1 MNRKK
6 VDHDRLF
13 KELLETFFAEFMQ
26 LFYPDASRAID
37 LERIKFLKQ
46 EIFTDVTAGERREV
60 DILVETRLKDEP
72 GLILIH
78 VEPQAYTQSNFNE
91 RMFIYFSRL
100 YEKYRRRILP
110 VALFTYDQIRDEP
123 DRLELSFSFLDV
135 MRFRFYKLELK
146 KLDWRDYIKSDN
158 PVAAALLSKM
168 GFSSDEKVHVK
179 LEFMRMLTRMK
190 LDPARMELLGGF
202 FETYLKLNQKEEED
216 FFRELEKLDW
226 KEVDSIVQITTSWHK
241 KGKTEGMALGKAE
254 GKAEGKIEQSQE
266 IICKYLTRRFGM
278 ESDKVIN
285 KVQEL
290 NDLEVLDN
298 LLADLFAANSREEA
312 HAILW
317 NALEKS
323 F

>member
-1 MNRKK
+1 MIKKK

-26 LFYPDASRAID
+26 LFFPEASHAID
-37 LERIKFLKQ
+37 LEHVKFLKQ
-46 EIFTDVTAGERREV
+46 EIFTDVTVGERREV
-60 DILVETRLKDEP
+60 DILVETQLKEEP

-78 VEPQAYTQSNFNE
+78 VEPQAYIQSNFNE

-100 YEKYRRRILP
+100 YEKYRRKILP

-123 DRLELSFSFLDV
+123 DRLELSFTFLDV
-135 MRFRFYKLELK
+135 MRFSFYKLELK

-168 GFSSDEKVHVK
+168 GFSSDEKVQVK

-202 FETYLKLNQKEEED
+202 FETYLKLNQQEEEE
-216 FFRELEKLDW
+216 FSLELGKLDW
-226 KEVDSIVQITTSWHK
+226 KEAESIVQITTSWHER
-241 KGKTEGMALGKAE
+241 GRTV
-254 GKAEGKIEQSQE
+254 GKAEGKIEGKVERTQE
-266 IICKYLTRRFGM
+266 IIYKYLTNRFGM
-278 ESDKVIN
+278 ESSAVRN
-285 KVQEL
+285 KVQEI
-290 NDLEVLDN
+290 NDLEILDN
-298 LLADLFAANSREEA
+298 LLAELFTANSREEA
-312 HAILW
+312 HTILW
-317 NALEKS
+317 NAIEKL

>member
-1 MNRKK
+1 VNRKK

-46 EIFTDVTAGERREV
+46 EIFTDVTFGERREV

-298 LLADLFAANSREEA
+298 LLAELFAANSREEA

>member
-110 VALFTYDQIRDEP
+110 VALFTYVQIRDEP